1 MTLYRKDVITENSE
15 HHCSFSVKK
24 LSLWKAVACEFF
36 GSFMLVFIGS
46 LPLLCDNNWIVS
58 GVCFAGVLVT
68 LIHIIGPT
76 SGCNVSPAVTL
87 AFVAVRRLHPIKGCL
102 YFIAQMLG
110 EFLLCEA
117 IFALFIKSL
126 KVLRRSLKKI

>member
-1 MTLYRKDVITENSE
+1 
-15 HHCSFSVKK
+15 
-24 LSLWKAVACEFF
+24 
-36 GSFMLVFIGS
+36 MLVFIGS